1 MKDLSEMKYLERV
14 IKEVL
19 RLYSS
24 VPVFSRVLKEDV
36 EIGT

>member
-14 IKEVL
+14 VKESL
-19 RLYSS
+19 RIYPS
-24 VPVFSRVLKEDV
+24 VPFFSRLLKEDV